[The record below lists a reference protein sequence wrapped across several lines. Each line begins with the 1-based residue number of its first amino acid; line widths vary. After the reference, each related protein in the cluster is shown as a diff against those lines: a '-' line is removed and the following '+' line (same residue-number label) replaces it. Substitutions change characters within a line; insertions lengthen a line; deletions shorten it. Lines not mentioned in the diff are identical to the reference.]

1 MLIIFFQVQRSRIK
15 QERIFRDRLYKIKLT
30 IIHSS
35 EYGSIRDEEFKDLD
49 HEFRSFH
56 VKIRHFANQIR
67 VKTKHKRIFF
77 GIFLSLEMLGTL
89 LLTYGLIEAIFLLT
103 IGLIF
108 LMLKVHNADARC
120 LDDVFQLAS
129 KFSQKKQVKFVNY
142 IINQVKFF
150 TL

>member
-1 MLIIFFQVQRSRIK
+1 MIV
-15 QERIFRDRLYKIKLT
+15 
-30 IIHSS
+30 HSNNYES
-35 EYGSIRDEEFKDLD
+35 VSDEAFKDLD
-49 HEFRSFH
+49 QEFRSFH

-67 VKTKHKRIFF
+67 VKTRHKKIFF
-77 GIFLSLEMLGTL
+77 GIFLSLEISGTL
-89 LLTYGLIEAIFLLT
+89 LLVYGLIEAIFLLMG
-103 IGLIF
+103 GLIF
-108 LMLKVHNADARC
+108 LMLKVRNADAKC

>member
-1 MLIIFFQVQRSRIK
+1 M
-15 QERIFRDRLYKIKLT
+15 
-30 IIHSS
+30 
-35 EYGSIRDEEFKDLD
+35 
-49 HEFRSFH
+49 
-56 VKIRHFANQIR
+56 KIRHFANQIR